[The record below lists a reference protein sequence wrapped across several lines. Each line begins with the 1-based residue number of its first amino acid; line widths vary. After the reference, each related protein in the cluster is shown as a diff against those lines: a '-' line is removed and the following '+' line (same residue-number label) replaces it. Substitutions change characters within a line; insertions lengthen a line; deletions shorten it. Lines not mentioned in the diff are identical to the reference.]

1 MKRFIIV
8 ALGLFLTILLILAV
22 VGTFITDKSLN
33 ECFFI
38 ACCGVL
44 YVTGMVLGF
53 TYKEIC
59 VIVNIYLESGLC
71 LLSALW
77 VTWTCINSFCSTKTW
92 GRTIFMLAGIGYGLI
107 YLIGFLWLCNHYA
120 MSMSDAF
127 DLCYRELITL
137 SKEYHTTYNN
147 VNYVIFIL
155 FPFVGILGNFAIVT
169 LMKKITHSKSE
180 YGNVRSSHS
189 IG

>member
-77 VTWTCINSFCSTKTW
+77 VTWTAIKRFYHKKTV
-92 GRTIFMLAGIGYGLI
+92 GNGILMVSGFIYGLV
-107 YLIGFLWLCNHYA
+107 YLGGFIWLCQHYA
-120 MSMSDAF
+120 MPLNNAF
-127 DLCYRELITL
+127 DLCYHELVQL
-137 SKEYHTTYNN
+137 SKDYHTTYYN
-147 VNYVIFIL
+147 VNYAVFIIL
-155 FPFVGILGNFAIVT
+155 FLITTIGNILLGKLIQ
-169 LMKKITHSKSE
+169 KGHQQE
-180 YGNVRSSHS
+180 
-189 IG
+189 

>member
-44 YVTGMVLGF
+44 YITGMVLGF

-77 VTWTCINSFCSTKTW
+77 VTWTAIKRYYPQKTV
-92 GRTIFMLAGIGYGLI
+92 GNGIIMVSGFIYGII
-107 YLIGFLWLCNHYA
+107 YLCGFLWLCQHYA
-120 MSMSDAF
+120 MPLSNAF
-127 DLCYRELITL
+127 DLCYRELVQL
-137 SKEYHTTYNN
+137 SKDYHTTYYN
-147 VNYVIFIL
+147 VNYAVFIIL
-155 FPFVGILGNFAIVT
+155 FLITTIGNILLGNLIQ
-169 LMKKITHSKSE
+169 KE
-180 YGNVRSSHS
+180 NQQE
-189 IG
+189 